1 MKGKPARRAALTGPL
16 VVVSLILASSLGCA
30 TRIGY
35 RPAEPVRI
43 SEVAP
48 VGDAVR
54 RASLRLCVEGLRADE
69 AGRDAL
75 ARSRY
80 ERAIQIDPTNPWAYL
95 SLARHEVESGDPDR
109 ALEYVEQ
116 AESLLR
122 AEGVRSPGVEPHL
135 LGLRGAALQASGRDG
150 AGDLERAAVLAPASW
165 SDGHLSAAELR

>member
-1 MKGKPARRAALTGPL
+1 VNGASKRRAAPIGLL
-16 VVVSLILASSLGCA
+16 VLASLLFASGLGCA
-30 TRIGY
+30 TRTVY
-35 RPAEPVRI
+35 QQVEPVRI
-43 SEVAP
+43 SSVEPA
-48 VGDAVR
+48 GDAVR
-54 RASLRLCVEGLRADE
+54 RASLRLCTEGLRSDE
-69 AGRDAL
+69 RGRSAR
-75 ARSRY
+75 ARSQY

-135 LGLRGAALQASGRDG
+135 LGLRGAALQATGRDG
-150 AGDLERAAVLAPASW
+150 APDLERAARLAPAAW